1 MIPRPNGRVPR
12 DRPIDKIVRFGG
24 EKHPTSRPLQYSCN
38 CNLLQKAGI
47 IPRLV
52 DDAANDYLAICHLV

>member
-1 MIPRPNGRVPR
+1 MPTAGSRLLEFAQESGQYR
-12 DRPIDKIVRFGG
+12 G